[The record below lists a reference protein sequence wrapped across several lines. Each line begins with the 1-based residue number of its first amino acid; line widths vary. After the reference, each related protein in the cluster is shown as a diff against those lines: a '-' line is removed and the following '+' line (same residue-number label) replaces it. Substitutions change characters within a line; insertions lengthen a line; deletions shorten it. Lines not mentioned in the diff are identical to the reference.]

1 MKKLLSHKS
10 ILIISIAVICCN
22 LVLLLF
28 SVNSDTRAASKIKV
42 IFPEDDETT
51 RATFKE
57 YRKAYRKLGYLID
70 ENIFKS
76 IESYKEELWCDTE
89 GGNLTRRIEF
99 PNGHNIHVFY
109 QNPQQGGD
117 SVYYYS
123 DVEELQEIPIEDLS
137 DKLLEVMSY
146 EKEEN

>member
-42 IFPEDDETT
+42 IFPEDNEIT

-57 YRKAYRKLGYLID
+57 YRKAYRELGYLID

-76 IESYKEELWCDTE
+76 IKFYEEEFWCSTE
-89 GGNLTRRIEF
+89 GGNLVRRLVF
-99 PNGHNIHVFY
+99 PNGHSVHVFFR
-109 QNPQQGGD
+109 NPQQGVD
-117 SVYYYS
+117 IVYYHA
-123 DVEELQEIPIEDLS
+123 DNEELQPIPIEDLN
-137 DKLLEVMSY
+137 DKLLEIMSY